1 MQTLISFILILRHH
15 FIYRWRKLL
24 PQYKF
29 LYDRQGYKI
38 SCQRKTIILMV
49 RNETT
54 FCGGLSDRFRGITS
68 VYQEC
73 KRQGLD
79 FKIHF
84 ETPNLIGYLE
94 PNEYDWYIKDEDIC
108 YDTKR
113 VYPCTILTYHS
124 LEDKREPEVQQ
135 RILRWFLKKNYEQ
148 IHVYTN
154 MRSADPEYGQLF
166 HELFKPVKELQELIT
181 NHVIALGGEKQYNAM
196 VFRFRQLLG
205 DFKEGGDTLPEI
217 DREQYIQRCMNTVIG
232 EHKLQPDQK
241 LLVTSDS
248 STFLGRLSVLPYV
261 YVIPGE
267 VVHIGFTY
275 DAAQKTYMK
284 SFVDYYVLSYA
295 KKISLVRDKQ
305 LFHSGFALRAAMLN
319 GAEYS
324 ETWM

>member
-1 MQTLISFILILRHH
+1 
-15 FIYRWRKLL
+15 
-24 PQYKF
+24 
-29 LYDRQGYKI
+29 
-38 SCQRKTIILMV
+38 MV

-54 FCGGLSDRFRGITS
+54 FSGGLSDRFRGITS

-73 KRQGLD
+73 KKKGLD

-84 ETPNLIGYLE
+84 ETPNLIDCLV
-94 PNEYDWYIKDEDIC
+94 PNEYDWYIKPEDIC

-124 LEDKREPEVQQ
+124 LEDKREPEVQR
-135 RILRWFLKKNYEQ
+135 RILRWFLKKDYEQ

-154 MRSADPEYGQLF
+154 MRSGDSEYGTLF
-166 HELFKPVKELQELIT
+166 HELFKPCKELQEQIDY
-181 NHVIALGGEKQYNAM
+181 HVAALGGEGQYHAM

-205 DFKEGGDTLPEI
+205 DFKEGGETLPEGK
-217 DREQYIQRCMNTVIG
+217 REKYIQRCINMVVKR
-232 EHKLQPDQK
+232 HDQHPSMK

-248 STFLGRLSVLPYV
+248 STFLGRLAQLPYV

-275 DAAQKTYMK
+275 DAAKKTYMK
-284 SFVDYYVLSYA
+284 SFVDYYVLSQA
-295 KKISLVRDKQ
+295 KKVTLVRDK
-305 LFHSGFALRAAMLN
+305 LMYHSGFALRAAMLN

-324 ETWM
+324 ETWMPSDTSKTE